1 MSKETGSAAATG
13 GLSFMSLLG
22 LIFITLKLCGV
33 VNWSW
38 WIVLLPLYGPAVVVL
53 AIIAVLLSVMGVIA
67 LAEKR
72 K

>member
-1 MSKETGSAAATG
+1 MSSENGSAAATG

>member
-1 MSKETGSAAATG
+1 MSSETGSAAATG

-38 WIVLLPLYGPAVVVL
+38 WIVLLPLYGPVAAVL
-53 AIIAVLLSVMGVIA
+53 TIIAILLLTIGVIS
-67 LAEKR
+67 LFEKM